1 MAERSGSLAFFV
13 MKKTRIHILSAVNAA
28 NVSKTGSLYTIKDV
42 CGAVDGIVMNSA
54 LYPAEEL
61 RNSAASLDGKPAPAG
76 HPKDGSGRYI
86 SALNGSALL
95 NAYIGSVCTNARHE
109 GGRTLVDIMVN
120 EAQAKAHPDG
130 AKLIERLDAAITGN
144 NADPIHVSTGL
155 FCKMLTANGESG
167 GKKYSRIATGI
178 QYDHLAILL
187 NERGAGTPA
196 DGVGMFLNADG
207 QEVEVETVEVNE
219 QAIDRRFEGVTG
231 WIRKLLGNSDLSF
244 DQIYE
249 GLRSVLNTNEAN
261 AAKAEKSLKDAI
273 ALHEKHMNGTAPT
286 TGADG
291 EKSQMKMMRLMKA
304 ALDYLTGKEE
314 DAEQS
319 DVDGNSK
326 NKPKVKG
333 MGGMKM
339 NADNQPADRRN
350 DGLNGWIRK
359 LLGNS
364 DLSFDQI
371 CKGLRAVLPE
381 GAWPREVFAKYCI
394 YMGGD
399 DRLYKQDYTVDS
411 GGSVALLGQ
420 PVEVLRKVEYEPV
433 TNSNE
438 VDTVKDKILAALN
451 AAGIK
456 TEGLDEAQLLTAY
469 NAMVSQ
475 PVQDKLNAAN
485 TQIATFEANARA
497 SQEAEVSA
505 LAAELA
511 VNSALSV
518 DDLKKLGAD
527 RLKELKANAHAAPIT
542 VGGTKQ
548 GKESEFS
555 GYSLNSLIDEKK
567 EA

>member
-1 MAERSGSLAFFV
+1 MGERRGSLACES

-28 NVSKTGSLYTIKDV
+28 NVSKSGNLYTIKDV

-61 RNSAASLDGKPAPAG
+61 KASAASLNDRPAPAG
-76 HPKDGSGRYI
+76 HPRDSKGRAI
-86 SALNGSALL
+86 SALNGEALL
-95 NAYIGSVCTNARHE
+95 SAYIGSICTNARHE
-109 GGRTLVDIMVN
+109 GGRTLVDIVVN

-144 NADPIHVSTGL
+144 NADPINVSTGL
-155 FCKMLTANGESG
+155 WCKMLTANGESG
-167 GKKYSRIATGI
+167 GKRYSRIATGI

-187 NERGAGTPA
+187 NEKGAGTP
-196 DGVGMFLNADG
+196 DQGVGMFLNADG

-249 GLRSVLNTNEAN
+249 GLRSVL
-261 AAKAEKSLKDAI
+261 
-273 ALHEKHMNGTAPT
+273 
-286 TGADG
+286 
-291 EKSQMKMMRLMKA
+291 
-304 ALDYLTGKEE
+304 
-314 DAEQS
+314 
-319 DVDGNSK
+319 
-326 NKPKVKG
+326 
-333 MGGMKM
+333 
-339 NADNQPADRRN
+339 
-350 DGLNGWIRK
+350 
-359 LLGNS
+359 
-364 DLSFDQI
+364 
-371 CKGLRAVLPE
+371 PE
-381 GAWPREVFAKYCI
+381 GSWPREVFAKYCI
-394 YMGGD
+394 YMGSD
-399 DRLYKQDYTVDS
+399 DRLYQQDYLVDS
-411 GGSVALLGQ
+411 GGSVALVGQ
-420 PVEVLRKVEYEPV
+420 PVEVVRKVEYEPV

-438 VDTVKDKILAALN
+438 VDTVKEKILAALN

-456 TEGLDEAQLLTAY
+456 TEGLDESQLLTAY
-469 NAMVSQ
+469 NAMVAQ

-497 SQEAEVSA
+497 VQEAEVAA

-511 VNSALSV
+511 VNSVLSV

-542 VGGTKQ
+542 VGGANPGKQ
-548 GKESEFS
+548 SEFS
-555 GYSLNSLIDEKK
+555 DYSLNSLIDEKK